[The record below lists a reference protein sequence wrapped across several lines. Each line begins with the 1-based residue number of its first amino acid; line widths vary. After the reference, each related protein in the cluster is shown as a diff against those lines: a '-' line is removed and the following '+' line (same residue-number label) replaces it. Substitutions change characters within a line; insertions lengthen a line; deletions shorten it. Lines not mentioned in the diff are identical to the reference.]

1 MNKTLFIWSRRGAL
15 GEELERA
22 NAIYKKDRQAAYDI
36 HKRRRTWADW
46 LQFKAAG
53 GDDEALKN
61 YASGMHS
68 RSEKRPNIR
77 MAIKAQKDGS
87 RKGVSPGLKPTA

>member
-1 MNKTLFIWSRRGAL
+1 MNKRYLYGLASKAL

-36 HKRRRTWADW
+36 HKRRTWADW

-53 GDDEALKN
+53 GDDEALKTLRQRN
-61 YASGMHS
+61 
-68 RSEKRPNIR
+68 
-77 MAIKAQKDGS
+77 AQ
-87 RKGVSPGLKPTA
+87 